1 MDPAHGYQ
9 VLHGSSGPD
18 FNPHEYYIFRN
29 GQMHNG
35 IVAVRLGFG
44 RIARLEINIPNLFE
58 NLTQRG

>member
-1 MDPAHGYQ
+1 MGPAHGYQ

-35 IVAVRLGFG
+35 IVAVMLGFS
-44 RIARLEINIPNLFE
+44 RIVLSEINILNLLE